1 MDGTGHSKQYEVTF
15 TELGNVLERV
25 SGKYAQVPAWCQ
37 CRNAFVSILKVL
49 LLLQNQSFILFLLH

>member
-37 CRNAFVSILKVL
+37 CRNAFVSILK
-49 LLLQNQSFILFLLH
+49 SASIASKPIIYSFLLH